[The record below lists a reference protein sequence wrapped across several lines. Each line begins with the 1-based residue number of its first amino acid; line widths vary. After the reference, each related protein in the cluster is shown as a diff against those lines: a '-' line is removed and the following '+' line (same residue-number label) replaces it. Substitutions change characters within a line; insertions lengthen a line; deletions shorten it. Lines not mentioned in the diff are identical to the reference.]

1 MNTDQHS
8 DWQETPKSNE
18 PSNEKLGQGNPSDN
32 YQSTN
37 YTFENPYGINP
48 NEPLQDLRPKT
59 LIKHLGLFLLTI
71 VTVSE
76 RGVAFVGRF
85 ETAESTWSLVL
96 DGFLFATLLL
106 LFLGTH
112 EFGHYFASVR
122 HRIRTS
128 LPYFIPL
135 PFLFIGTFGAVIRI
149 KEPVTDSRKLF
160 DIGIAGPIA
169 GFIVSL
175 IILMIGFYTMPGP
188 EYIRHFPGHEAM
200 QQYVATYGV
209 YPDDPMSTSEM
220 PEVMVLGNTI
230 LFGFIASFF
239 EDVPPMWEMYHYPF
253 LFAGWLGM
261 FFTALNLMPVGQLDG
276 GHILYCLIGSKRHKV
291 FARLFYIGLTMLG
304 GIGAVPVINALLAE
318 YENAYATLSF
328 SLWALILLA
337 MHGKAFRYDLK
348 WVIPAWL
355 TSLIGTILAITFIVG
370 MNPAAGFLIWF
381 VWSLFLLFLVG
392 IEHPPVLIE
401 KPLTPGRKILGWIA
415 MVVFVLCISLSPIY
429 ILIQ

>member
-1 MNTDQHS
+1 MSIDQS
-8 DWQETPKSNE
+8 PERREDTNQNKSSSTFGQEDASST
-18 PSNEKLGQGNPSDN
+18 
-32 YQSTN
+32 YQSAGN
-37 YTFENPYGINP
+37 LYYSGYGVNP
-48 NEPLQDLRPKT
+48 NEPLQDLRPKI
-59 LIKHLGLFLLTI
+59 LLKHLGLFLLTV

-85 ETAESTWSLVL
+85 ETADSTWSLIL
-96 DGFLFATLLL
+96 DGLLFATLLL
-106 LFLGTH
+106 LFLATH

-122 HRIRTS
+122 HGIRTS

-169 GFIVSL
+169 GFVVSV

-200 QQYVATYGV
+200 QQYVATNGV
-209 YPDDPMSTSEM
+209 YPDEPMSTSEM
-220 PEVMVLGNTI
+220 PEVMVMGNTI

-239 EDVPPMWEMYHYPF
+239 ENVPPMWEMYHYPF

-276 GHILYCLIGSKRHKV
+276 GHILYCLIGSKRHKI
-291 FARLFYIGLTMLG
+291 FARIFYVGLTMLG
-304 GIGAVPVINALLAE
+304 GIGAVPVLNALVGE
-318 YENAYATLSF
+318 YDNAYATLSI
-328 SLWALILLA
+328 SIWALILFA
-337 MHGKAFRYDLK
+337 MHGKAFKYDLK

-355 TSLIGTILAITFIVG
+355 SSLTCTILAITFVVG

-392 IEHPPVLIE
+392 IEHPPVLVE
-401 KPLTPGRKILGWIA
+401 KPLTPGRKLLGWVA
-415 MVVFVLCISLSPIY
+415 MAVFVLCISLSPIY
-429 ILIQ
+429 IVIQ

>member
-1 MNTDQHS
+1 VST
-8 DWQETPKSNE
+8 EPKSDRPDDLEN
-18 PSNEKLGQGNPSDN
+18 SNWENDDRASGEQLNR
-32 YQSTN
+32 
-37 YTFENPYGINP
+37 FERPIYSVGNPYGINP
-48 NEPLQDLRPKT
+48 NEPLQDLSPKT
-59 LIKHLGLFLLTI
+59 LFKHIGLFLLTV

-76 RGVAFVGRF
+76 RGIAFVGRF
-85 ETAESTWSLVL
+85 ETADSTWSLIL
-96 DGFLFATLLL
+96 DGLLFATLLL

-122 HRIRTS
+122 HGIRTS

-169 GFIVSL
+169 GFVVSVIV
-175 IILMIGFYTMPGP
+175 LMIGFYTMPGP
-188 EYIRHFPGHEAM
+188 EYIRHFPGHEAI
-200 QQYVATYGV
+200 QQYVAANGE
-209 YPDDPMSTSEM
+209 YPVDPMSDSEM
-220 PEVMVLGNTI
+220 PEVMVLGNTM

-239 EDVPPMWEMYHYPF
+239 ENVPPMWEMYHYPF

-276 GHILYCLIGSKRHKV
+276 GHILYCLIGSKRHKI
-291 FARLFYIGLTMLG
+291 FARLFYVGLTLLG
-304 GIGAVPVINALLAE
+304 GIGAVPVLNALVSE
-318 YENAYATLSF
+318 YDNAYATLSF
-328 SLWALILLA
+328 SIWALLLFA
-337 MHGKAFRYDLK
+337 MHGKAFKYDLK
-348 WVIPAWL
+348 WVIPAWII
-355 TSLIGTILAITFIVG
+355 SLSGTILAITFIVG

-401 KPLTPGRKILGWIA
+401 KELTPGRKILGWIA
-415 MVVFVLCISLSPIY
+415 MIVFVLCISLSPVY
-429 ILIQ
+429 VLF

>member
-1 MNTDQHS
+1 VNTDQSSERHEDSMLS
-8 DWQETPKSNE
+8 DSGSGGYERINTPIAT
-18 PSNEKLGQGNPSDN
+18 PSSSYKFD
-32 YQSTN
+32 
-37 YTFENPYGINP
+37 NPYGINP
-48 NEPLQDLRPKT
+48 NEPLQDLSPRT
-59 LIKHLGLFLLTI
+59 LFKHIGLFLLTI

-85 ETAESTWSLVL
+85 ETADSAWSLVL
-96 DGFLFATLLL
+96 DGLLFATLLL

-122 HRIRTS
+122 HGIRTS

-169 GFIVSL
+169 GFIVSI

-188 EYIRHFPGHEAM
+188 EYIRHFPGHDAI
-200 QQYVATYGV
+200 QQYVAANGV
-209 YPDDPMSTSEM
+209 YPDNPMSTSEM
-220 PEVMVLGNTI
+220 SEVMVLGNTI

-239 EDVPPMWEMYHYPF
+239 ENVPPMWEMYHYPF

-291 FARLFYIGLTMLG
+291 FARLFYVGLTILG
-304 GIGAVPVINALLAE
+304 GVGAVPVINALVSG
-318 YENAYATLSF
+318 YDNAYATLSF
-328 SLWALILLA
+328 SIWALILFA
-337 MHGKAFRYDLK
+337 MHGKAFKYDLK
-348 WVIPAWL
+348 WVIPAWISSL
-355 TSLIGTILAITFIVG
+355 TGTILAITLVVG

-392 IEHPPVLIE
+392 IEHPPVLVE
-401 KPLTPGRKILGWIA
+401 KPLTPGRKLLGWIA
-415 MVVFVLCISLSPIY
+415 MAVFVLCISLSPIY
-429 ILIQ
+429 IIIQ

>member
-1 MNTDQHS
+1 MQNDSSEENRHS
-8 DWQETPKSNE
+8 SFTQDD
-18 PSNEKLGQGNPSDN
+18 NPSSHFKLDH
-32 YQSTN
+32 
-37 YTFENPYGINP
+37 PYRFKP
-48 NEPLQDLRPKT
+48 HEPLQDLRPRT
-59 LIKHLGLFLLTI
+59 LFKHVGLFVLTI
-71 VTVSE
+71 LTVSE
-76 RGVAFVGRF
+76 RGVAFVGHF
-85 ETAESTWSLVL
+85 ETADSAWSLVL
-96 DGFLFATLLL
+96 DGLLFATLLL

-122 HRIRTS
+122 HGIRTT

-169 GFIVSL
+169 GFLVSIV
-175 IILMIGFYTMPGP
+175 ILLIGFYTMPGP
-188 EYIRHFPGHEAM
+188 EYIRHFPGHEAI
-200 QQYVATYGV
+200 QQYVATHGV
-209 YPDDPMSTSEM
+209 YPENPMSSSEM
-220 PEVMVLGNTI
+220 PEVMVLGNTL
-230 LFGFIASFF
+230 LFGFFASFF
-239 EDVPPMWEMYHYPF
+239 ENMPPMWEMYHYPF

-276 GHILYCLIGSKRHKV
+276 GHILYCLIGSKRHKL
-291 FARLFYIGLTMLG
+291 FARLFYVGLTSLG
-304 GIGAVPVINALLAE
+304 GIGLIPVLNALLAD
-318 YENAYATLSF
+318 YDNAYATLSF
-328 SLWALILLA
+328 SVWALILFA
-337 MHGKAFRYDLK
+337 MHGKAFNYDLK

-355 TSLIGTILAITFIVG
+355 SAFTITLLTILFVVG

-401 KPLTPGRKILGWIA
+401 QPLTPGRKILGWIA

-429 ILIQ
+429 IVIQ

>member
-1 MNTDQHS
+1 MNTDQSSERQEDSMLS
-8 DWQETPKSNE
+8 DSGSGSYVRENASNATPNSSYKF
-18 PSNEKLGQGNPSDN
+18 D
-32 YQSTN
+32 
-37 YTFENPYGINP
+37 NPYGINP
-48 NEPLQDLRPKT
+48 NEPLQDLSPRT
-59 LIKHLGLFLLTI
+59 LFKHIGLFLLTI

-85 ETAESTWSLVL
+85 ETADSAWSLVL
-96 DGFLFATLLL
+96 DGLLFATLLL

-122 HRIRTS
+122 HGIRTS

-169 GFIVSL
+169 GFIVSI

-200 QQYVATYGV
+200 QQYVSANGV

-220 PEVMVLGNTI
+220 PEVMVLGNTM

-239 EDVPPMWEMYHYPF
+239 ENVPPMWEMYHYPF

-276 GHILYCLIGSKRHKV
+276 GHILYCLIGSRRHKI
-291 FARLFYIGLTMLG
+291 FARLFYVGLTLLG
-304 GIGAVPVINALLAE
+304 GIGAVPVLNVLLAE
-318 YENAYATLSF
+318 YDNAYATLSF
-328 SLWALILLA
+328 SIWAMILFA
-337 MHGKAFRYDLK
+337 MHGKAFKYDLK

-355 TSLIGTILAITFIVG
+355 SSLTGTILAITFVIG

-392 IEHPPVLIE
+392 IEHPPVLVE
-401 KPLTPGRKILGWIA
+401 KPLTPGRKILGWVA
-415 MVVFVLCISLSPIY
+415 MAVFVLCISLSPIY
-429 ILIQ
+429 IIIQ